1 VDNPRITFAEP
12 KSNSLQ
18 AVAKAGRRPR
28 RRYLADDLEMKK
40 NSIKPM
46 PAPRWGQLAG
56 ALKCDI
62 TELRD
67 PCG

>member
-1 VDNPRITFAEP
+1 
-12 KSNSLQ
+12 
-18 AVAKAGRRPR
+18 
-28 RRYLADDLEMKK
+28 LADDLEMKK

-62 TELRD
+62 AELRD